1 MPPMSEDT
9 LDRIKERRL
18 DLLLKQTAMT
28 GFFSVLFAAI
38 LTFLLRNTGHLQVM
52 LYWVGINLL
61 MVLSREILIY
71 PRFRAQRRRGQSNFN
86 LIHGAIVFFW
96 LFAGLLWGIG
106 GYLFMPHED
115 QPELIVTFITTY
127 VGLTAG
133 NIISF
138 APSVWTG
145 VVFTVPAILGLAFRV
160 YELGYMV
167 FFYSMLIYILF
178 LLIVIVRIS
187 KVVIN
192 TISVDLENERLLN
205 AVTEEKE
212 RAEQERE
219 KAEKANLGKSEF
231 LAAASHD
238 LRQPLNS
245 IGLFLYGLKQKV
257 QGDNGAIQLVD
268 KIASAH
274 QALSNMFSTLLEIS
288 NVDTGKI
295 QVHAKLIKPTIVVQ
309 SVVDELTDTA
319 TAKGLQI
326 HHNGSDAWAM
336 TDEVLL
342 SRIVRNLLGNAI
354 KYTDKGHIEITE
366 KVDQQRLSIAI
377 ADTGIGIPEYELE
390 SIFAEYYQVGNKRRD
405 RREGVGLGLAIT
417 KRLCDL
423 LGYELSVTSTVGTGS
438 CFTITLP
445 AAEAQAMPAE
455 PEYPTEQPNLENVR
469 VLVIDDEPDI
479 LDGMRLILEQ
489 WQCVVDTASDYRQA
503 SASVEATLPDIILC
517 DYRLQDDMTGL
528 EVIRSLEQQHGKPIP
543 AIIITGEHAAVVE
556 AELQQM
562 DYLLLTKPIQP
573 MQLQVAISN
582 LLAR

>member
-1 MPPMSEDT
+1 MSEDT
-9 LDRIKERRL
+9 LERIKERRL
-18 DLLLKQTAMT
+18 DLLLKQTALT

-38 LTFLLRNTGHLQVM
+38 LTFLLRNTGHLQAM

-61 MVLSREILIY
+61 MVLFREIVIY
-71 PRFRAQRRRGQSNFN
+71 PRFRAQRRRGQSNFQ
-86 LIHGAIVFFW
+86 LIHGVIVFFW
-96 LFAGLLWGIG
+96 LFAGMLWGIG

-115 QPELIVTFITTY
+115 QPELVITFITTY
-127 VGLTAG
+127 IGLTAG

-138 APSVWTG
+138 APAILAG
-145 VVFTVPAILGLAFRV
+145 VVFIVPAILGLAFRV

-192 TISVDLENERLLN
+192 TISVDLDNERLLN
-205 AVTEEKE
+205 AVTAEKE
-212 RAEQERE
+212 RAEQEKE
-219 KAEKANLGKSEF
+219 KAEKANQSKSEF
-231 LAAASHD
+231 VAAASHD

-257 QGDNGAIQLVD
+257 QDDSGALQLVD

-274 QALSNMFSTLLEIS
+274 QALSNMFSNLLEIS

-295 QVHAKLIKPTIVVQ
+295 QVNANLIAPTVVVQ
-309 SVVDELTDTA
+309 SVVDELMESA

-326 HHNGSDAWAM
+326 RHHGSDAWAM

-342 SRIVRNLLGNAI
+342 SRVVRNLLGNAI

-366 KVDQQRLSIAI
+366 SVAQQRLSIAI
-377 ADTGIGIPEYELE
+377 ADTGIGIPEDELE

-405 RREGVGLGLAIT
+405 RREGVGLGLSIT

-423 LGYELSVTSTVGTGS
+423 LGYELSVTSTEGRGS

-445 AAEAQAMPAE
+445 ITGEQAMPAE
-455 PEYPTEQPNLENVR
+455 PEYPTEQPNLEDVR

-489 WQCVVDTASDYRQA
+489 WQCDVDTASDYRQA
-503 SASVEATLPDIILC
+503 SAAVAATPPEIILC

-528 EVIRSLEQQHGKPIP
+528 EVLRSLEQQHGKPIP

-556 AELQQM
+556 AELRQM

-573 MQLQVAISN
+573 MQLQVALSN

>member
-1 MPPMSEDT
+1 MPSMSEDT

-38 LTFLLRNTGHLQVM
+38 LTFLLRNTGHLQAM
-52 LYWVGINLL
+52 LFWVGINLL

-86 LIHGAIVFFW
+86 LIHGVIVFFW
-96 LFAGLLWGIG
+96 AFAGLLWGIG

-115 QPELIVTFITTY
+115 QPELVITFVTTY

-145 VVFTVPAILGLAFRV
+145 VVFTVPAILGLAVRV
-160 YELGYMV
+160 YEFGYMV

-192 TISVDLENERLLN
+192 TISVDLDNERLLN
-205 AVTEEKE
+205 AVTVEKE
-212 RAEQERE
+212 RAEQEKE
-219 KAEKANLGKSEF
+219 KAEKANLSKSEF

-245 IGLFLYGLKQKV
+245 IGLFLYGLKQKL
-257 QGDNGAIQLVD
+257 QGDNGTLQLVD

-274 QALSNMFSTLLEIS
+274 QALSDMFSALLEIS
-288 NVDTGKI
+288 NIDTGKI
-295 QVHAKLIKPTIVVQ
+295 RVHAKLIEPTMVVQ

-326 HHNGSDAWAM
+326 RQNGSDAWAM

-354 KYTDKGHIEITE
+354 KYSDKGYIEITE
-366 KVDQQRLSIAI
+366 SVAQQRLSIAI
-377 ADTGIGIPEYELE
+377 ADTGIGIPEDELE

-423 LGYELSVTSTVGTGS
+423 LGYEISVTSTEGAGS
-438 CFTITLP
+438 CFTITMP
-445 AAEAQAMPAE
+445 ATDAQAMPAE
-455 PEYPTEQPNLENVR
+455 PENPTEQPDLENVR
-469 VLVIDDEPDI
+469 VLVIDDEPEI

-489 WQCVVDTASDYRQA
+489 WQCEVDTASDYRQA
-503 SASVEATLPDIILC
+503 SAALAATPPDIILC

-528 EVIRSLEQQHGKPIP
+528 AVLRSLEQQHGKSIP
-543 AIIITGEHAAVVE
+543 AIIISGEHAAVIE
-556 AELQQM
+556 TELRQM
-562 DYLLLTKPIQP
+562 DYPLMTKPILP
-573 MQLQVAISN
+573 TQLQVAISN

>member
-1 MPPMSEDT
+1 MSSMSEVT
-9 LDRIKERRL
+9 LERIKDRRL
-18 DLLLKQTAMT
+18 DLLLKQTALT

-38 LTFLLRNTGHLQVM
+38 LTFLLRNTGHLPAM
-52 LYWVGINLL
+52 LYWVAINLL
-61 MVLSREILIY
+61 MVLFREILIY

-86 LIHGAIVFFW
+86 LIHGVIVFFW
-96 LFAGLLWGIG
+96 AFAGLLWGIG

-115 QPELIVTFITTY
+115 QPELVITFITTY
-127 VGLTAG
+127 IGLTAG

-138 APSVWTG
+138 APAVLAG
-145 VVFTVPAILGLAFRV
+145 VVFIVPAILGLAFRV
-160 YELGYMV
+160 YEFGYMV

-178 LLIVIVRIS
+178 LIIVIVRIS

-192 TISVDLENERLLN
+192 TISVDLENEKLLN
-205 AVTEEKE
+205 AVTAEKE
-212 RAEQERE
+212 RAEQEKE
-219 KAEKANLGKSEF
+219 KAEKANLSKSEF

-257 QGDNGAIQLVD
+257 QGDNGTTQLVD

-274 QALSNMFSTLLEIS
+274 QALSEMFSALLEIS

-295 QVHAKLIKPTIVVQ
+295 RVHAKLIAPTHVVQ
-309 SVVDELTDTA
+309 AVVDELTASA

-326 HHNGSDAWAM
+326 RHNGSDAWAM

-354 KYTDKGHIEITE
+354 KYTDKGQIEITE
-366 KVDQQRLSIAI
+366 SVEQQRLSIAI
-377 ADTGIGIPEYELE
+377 SDTGIGIPENELD

-405 RREGVGLGLAIT
+405 RREGVGLGLSIT

-423 LGYELSVTSTVGTGS
+423 LGYEISVTSTEGGGS
-438 CFTITLP
+438 CFTITLT
-445 AAEAQAMPAE
+445 ATEAQTMPAE
-455 PEYPTEQPNLENVR
+455 PEYPAEEPNLENVR
-469 VLVIDDEPDI
+469 VLVIDDDAEI
-479 LDGMRLILEQ
+479 LSGMRLILEQ
-489 WQCVVDTASDYRQA
+489 WRCDVDTATDYRQA
-503 SASVEATLPDIILC
+503 SAAVAATPPDIILC

-528 EVIRSLEQQHGKPIP
+528 EVLHSLEQQHGKPIP
-543 AIIITGEHAAVVE
+543 AIMITGEHLAVIE
-556 AELQQM
+556 NELQQK
-562 DYLLLTKPIQP
+562 DYPLLTKPIQP
-573 MQLQVAISN
+573 LQLQVAISN

>member
-1 MPPMSEDT
+1 MPSMSEDT

-28 GFFSVLFAAI
+28 GFFSVLFATI
-38 LTFLLRNTGHLQVM
+38 LTFLLRNTGHLEAM

-61 MVLSREILIY
+61 MVLSREIFIY
-71 PRFRAQRRRGQSNFN
+71 PRFRAQRRHGQSNFN
-86 LIHGAIVFFW
+86 LIHGVIVFFW

-145 VVFTVPAILGLAFRV
+145 VVFTVPAILGLAVRV

-192 TISVDLENERLLN
+192 TISVDLDNERLLN

-212 RAEQERE
+212 RAEQEKE

-257 QGDNGAIQLVD
+257 QGDNGALQLVD
-268 KIASAH
+268 KITSAH
-274 QALSNMFSTLLEIS
+274 QALSDMFSALLEIS

-295 QVHAKLIKPTIVVQ
+295 RIHAKLIEPTMVVQ

-326 HHNGSDAWAM
+326 RHNGSDAWAM
-336 TDEVLL
+336 TDEILL
-342 SRIVRNLLGNAI
+342 ARIVRNLLGNAI
-354 KYTDKGHIEITE
+354 KYTDKGYIEITE
-366 KVDQQRLSIAI
+366 SVAQQHLSIAI
-377 ADTGIGIPEYELE
+377 TDTGIGIPEDELE

-405 RREGVGLGLAIT
+405 RREGVGLGLSIT

-423 LGYELSVTSTVGTGS
+423 LGYELSVTSSEGQGS
-438 CFTITLP
+438 CFTVTL
-445 AAEAQAMPAE
+445 AATEAQDMPAE

-479 LDGMRLILEQ
+479 LDGMRLVLQE
-489 WQCVVDTASDYRQA
+489 WQCEVDTASDYRQA
-503 SASVEATLPDIILC
+503 SAAIAATPPDIILC

-528 EVIRSLEQQHGKPIP
+528 DVLRSLEQQYGKPIP
-543 AIIITGEHAAVVE
+543 AIIITGEHTAVVE

-562 DYLLLTKPIQP
+562 DYQLLTKPIQP

-582 LLAR
+582 LLDR